1 MDLNKISNFIKEKRK
16 ELNLTQE
23 ELAEKLFVTEKAV
36 SRWETGRGTP
46 DISLLI
52 PLSKALKVEIPEILN
67 GEENKKNKNDI
78 EKLIEY
84 NELTKKSKFNF
95 KIKLIILLYV
105 LSILFFLSY
114 LRVEYNPNIELN
126 YFIRLFLVVIS
137 SILIVIGNR
146 IYANNYVEKIED
158 KMKVDKLSK
167 TIVFIYYIILL
178 FNMVIFA
185 RYSNITSYNII
196 PFASITN
203 LITNGN
209 LYTIVINLFGNLL
222 IFMPLEYFII
232 ELFKVNKFKQ
242 NLLLSFII
250 ILMIE
255 TSQFILKIGVFDIDD
270 IIICT
275 FGMMI
280 FYVIYNS
287 IKNIRR
293 KYEEKNNANYWK
305 K

>member
-52 PLSKALKVEIPEILN
+52 PLSKALKVEISEILN

-178 FNMVIFA
+178 FNMAIFA

-293 KYEEKNNANYWK
+293 KYEEKNNANY
-305 K
+305 

>member
-1 MDLNKISNFIKEKRK
+1 MDLNKISNFIKAKRK

-222 IFMPLEYFII
+222 IFMPFEYFII

-293 KYEEKNNANYWK
+293 KYEEKNNANY
-305 K
+305 

>member
-1 MDLNKISNFIKEKRK
+1 MPLSA
-16 ELNLTQE
+16 NLTFLSVASSPLTSTTQ
-23 ELAEKLFVTEKAV
+23 
-36 SRWETGRGTP
+36 
-46 DISLLI
+46 IS
-52 PLSKALKVEIPEILN
+52 PLSAVFCF
-67 GEENKKNKNDI
+67 
-78 EKLIEY
+78 
-84 NELTKKSKFNF
+84 LT
-95 KIKLIILLYV
+95 IIA
-105 LSILFFLSY
+105 
-114 LRVEYNPNIELN
+114 
-126 YFIRLFLVVIS
+126 

-196 PFASITN
+196 PFASITD
-203 LITNGN
+203 LIKNGS
-209 LYTIVINLFGNLL
+209 LYTIVINILGNLL

-250 ILMIE
+250 ILTIE

-280 FYVIYNS
+280 FYVIYNWL
-287 IKNIRR
+287 KNHIRS
-293 KYEEKNNANYWK
+293 KYEGKNNANY
-305 K
+305 

>member
-1 MDLNKISNFIKEKRK
+1 MDLNKISNFIKAKRK

-52 PLSKALKVEIPEILN
+52 PLSKALKVEISEILN

-293 KYEEKNNANYWK
+293 KYEGKNNANY
-305 K
+305 

>member
-52 PLSKALKVEIPEILN
+52 PLSKALKVEISEILN
-67 GEENKKNKNDI
+67 GEENKNDI

-137 SILIVIGNR
+137 SILIIIGNR

-293 KYEEKNNANYWK
+293 KYEEKNNANY
-305 K
+305 

>member
-196 PFASITN
+196 PFASITA

-255 TSQFILKIGVFDIDD
+255 TSQFILKIGVFDVDD

-275 FGMMI
+275 FGMMT

-293 KYEEKNNANYWK
+293 KYEGKNNANY
-305 K
+305 

>member
-1 MDLNKISNFIKEKRK
+1 MDLNKISNFIKTKRK

-67 GEENKKNKNDI
+67 GEENKNNKNDI

-293 KYEEKNNANYWK
+293 KYEEKNNANY
-305 K
+305 

>member
-1 MDLNKISNFIKEKRK
+1 MDLNKISNFIKAKRK

-105 LSILFFLSY
+105 LSILFFLGY
-114 LRVEYNPNIELN
+114 LKVEYNPNIELN

-255 TSQFILKIGVFDIDD
+255 ASQFILKIGVFDVDD

-275 FGMMI
+275 FGMMT

-293 KYEEKNNANYWK
+293 RYEEKNNANY
-305 K
+305 

>member
-1 MDLNKISNFIKEKRK
+1 MDLNKISNFIKAKRK

-52 PLSKALKVEIPEILN
+52 PLSKALKVEILEILN

-293 KYEEKNNANYWK
+293 KYEGKNNANY
-305 K
+305 

>member
-1 MDLNKISNFIKEKRK
+1 MDLNKISNFIKAKRK

-178 FNMVIFA
+178 FNMAIFA

-293 KYEEKNNANYWK
+293 KYEEKNNANY
-305 K
+305 

>member
-1 MDLNKISNFIKEKRK
+1 MDLNKISNFIKAKRK

-52 PLSKALKVEIPEILN
+52 PLSKALKVEILEILN

-84 NELTKKSKFNF
+84 NELIKKSKFNF

-293 KYEEKNNANYWK
+293 KYEGKNNANYWK

>member
-1 MDLNKISNFIKEKRK
+1 MDLNKISNFIKAKRK

-52 PLSKALKVEIPEILN
+52 PLSKALKVEISEILN

-137 SILIVIGNR
+137 SILIIIGNR

-196 PFASITN
+196 PFASITA

-255 TSQFILKIGVFDIDD
+255 TSQFILKIGVFDVDD

-275 FGMMI
+275 FGMMT

-293 KYEEKNNANYWK
+293 KYEGKNNANY
-305 K
+305 

>member
-1 MDLNKISNFIKEKRK
+1 MDLNKISNFIKTKRK

-52 PLSKALKVEIPEILN
+52 PLSKALKVEISEILN
-67 GEENKKNKNDI
+67 GEENKNDI

-146 IYANNYVEKIED
+146 IYANNYAEKIED

-293 KYEEKNNANYWK
+293 KYEEKNNANY
-305 K
+305 

>member
-275 FGMMI
+275 FGMMT

-293 KYEEKNNANYWK
+293 KYEEKNNANY
-305 K
+305 

>member
-1 MDLNKISNFIKEKRK
+1 
-16 ELNLTQE
+16 
-23 ELAEKLFVTEKAV
+23 
-36 SRWETGRGTP
+36 
-46 DISLLI
+46 
-52 PLSKALKVEIPEILN
+52 
-67 GEENKKNKNDI
+67 
-78 EKLIEY
+78 
-84 NELTKKSKFNF
+84 
-95 KIKLIILLYV
+95 
-105 LSILFFLSY
+105 
-114 LRVEYNPNIELN
+114 
-126 YFIRLFLVVIS
+126 
-137 SILIVIGNR
+137 
-146 IYANNYVEKIED
+146 
-158 KMKVDKLSK
+158 MKVDKLSK

-293 KYEEKNNANYWK
+293 KYEEKNNANY
-305 K
+305 

>member
-1 MDLNKISNFIKEKRK
+1 MDLNKISNFIKAKRK

-293 KYEEKNNANYWK
+293 KYEEKNNANY
-305 K
+305 

>member
-1 MDLNKISNFIKEKRK
+1 M
-16 ELNLTQE
+16 
-23 ELAEKLFVTEKAV
+23 AEKLFVTEKAV

-52 PLSKALKVEIPEILN
+52 PLSKALKVEISEILN
-67 GEENKKNKNDI
+67 GEENKNDI

-137 SILIVIGNR
+137 SILIIIGNR

-196 PFASITN
+196 PFASITA

-255 TSQFILKIGVFDIDD
+255 TSQFILKIGVFDVDD

-275 FGMMI
+275 FGMMT

-293 KYEEKNNANYWK
+293 KYEEKNNANY
-305 K
+305 

>member
-1 MDLNKISNFIKEKRK
+1 MDLNKISNFIKAKRK

-52 PLSKALKVEIPEILN
+52 PLSKALKVEISEILN

-137 SILIVIGNR
+137 SILIIIGNR
-146 IYANNYVEKIED
+146 IYANNYVEKIDD

-255 TSQFILKIGVFDIDD
+255 ASQFILKIGVFDIDD

-293 KYEEKNNANYWK
+293 KYEEKNNANY
-305 K
+305 

>member
-52 PLSKALKVEIPEILN
+52 PLSKALKVEISEILN

-137 SILIVIGNR
+137 SILIIIGNR

-275 FGMMI
+275 FGMMT

-293 KYEEKNNANYWK
+293 KYEEKNNANY
-305 K
+305 

>member
-1 MDLNKISNFIKEKRK
+1 MDLNKISNFIKAKRK

-146 IYANNYVEKIED
+146 IYANNYAEKIED

-196 PFASITN
+196 PFASIIN

-293 KYEEKNNANYWK
+293 KYEEKNNANY
-305 K
+305 

>member
-1 MDLNKISNFIKEKRK
+1 MDLNKISNFIKTKRK
-16 ELNLTQE
+16 ALNLTQE

-84 NELTKKSKFNF
+84 NELAKKSKLNF
-95 KIKLIILLYV
+95 KIKLIILFYV
-105 LSILFFLSY
+105 FSILFFLGY

-126 YFIRLFLVVIS
+126 YFIRLFLTIIA

-146 IYANNYVEKIED
+146 IYANNYVEKIDD

-196 PFASITN
+196 PFASITD
-203 LITNGN
+203 LIKNGS
-209 LYTIVINLFGNLL
+209 LYTIVINILGNLL

-280 FYVIYNS
+280 FYVIYNWL
-287 IKNIRR
+287 KNHIRR
-293 KYEEKNNANYWK
+293 KYEGKNNANY
-305 K
+305 

>member
-1 MDLNKISNFIKEKRK
+1 MDLNKISNFIKTKRK

-255 TSQFILKIGVFDIDD
+255 ASQFILKIGVFDVDD

-275 FGMMI
+275 FGMMT

-293 KYEEKNNANYWK
+293 RYEEKNNANY
-305 K
+305 

>member
-52 PLSKALKVEIPEILN
+52 PLSKALKVEISEILN
-67 GEENKKNKNDI
+67 GEENKNDI

-105 LSILFFLSY
+105 LSILFFLGY
-114 LRVEYNPNIELN
+114 LKVEYNPNIELN

>member
-52 PLSKALKVEIPEILN
+52 PLSKALKVEISEILN

-137 SILIVIGNR
+137 SILIIIGNR

-196 PFASITN
+196 PFASITA

-255 TSQFILKIGVFDIDD
+255 TSQFILKIGVFDVDD

-275 FGMMI
+275 FGMMT

-293 KYEEKNNANYWK
+293 KYEGKNNANY
-305 K
+305 

>member
-1 MDLNKISNFIKEKRK
+1 MDLNKISNFIKAKRK

-52 PLSKALKVEIPEILN
+52 PLSKALKVEILEILN

-84 NELTKKSKFNF
+84 NELIKKSKFNF

-137 SILIVIGNR
+137 SILIIIGNR

-255 TSQFILKIGVFDIDD
+255 TSQFILKIGVFDVDD

-275 FGMMI
+275 FGMMT

-293 KYEEKNNANYWK
+293 KYEGKNNANY
-305 K
+305 

>member
-52 PLSKALKVEIPEILN
+52 PLSKALKVEISEILN

-293 KYEEKNNANYWK
+293 KYEEKNNANY
-305 K
+305 

>member
-1 MDLNKISNFIKEKRK
+1 MDLNKISNFIKAKRK

-293 KYEEKNNANYWK
+293 KYEGKNNANY
-305 K
+305 

>member
-1 MDLNKISNFIKEKRK
+1 MDLNKISNFIKAKRK

-52 PLSKALKVEIPEILN
+52 TLSKALKVEIPEILN

-255 TSQFILKIGVFDIDD
+255 TSQFILKIGVFDVDD

-293 KYEEKNNANYWK
+293 KYEGKNNANY
-305 K
+305 

>member
-1 MDLNKISNFIKEKRK
+1 MDLNKISNFIKTKRK

-23 ELAEKLFVTEKAV
+23 ELAKKLFVTEKAV
-36 SRWETGRGTP
+36 SRWETSRGTP

-105 LSILFFLSY
+105 LSILFFLGY

-126 YFIRLFLVVIS
+126 YFIRLFLTIIA
-137 SILIVIGNR
+137 SILIVVGNR
-146 IYANNYVEKIED
+146 IFANNYVEKIED
-158 KMKVDKLSK
+158 KMKVDNLSK

-196 PFASITN
+196 PLASITN

-255 TSQFILKIGVFDIDD
+255 ASQFILKIGVFDIDD

-275 FGMMI
+275 FGMMT

-293 KYEEKNNANYWK
+293 KYEEKNNTNR
-305 K
+305 

>member
-1 MDLNKISNFIKEKRK
+1 MDLNKISNFIKAKRK

-293 KYEEKNNANYWK
+293 KYEGKNNANYWK

>member
-84 NELTKKSKFNF
+84 NELIKKSKFNF

-293 KYEEKNNANYWK
+293 KYEEKNNANY
-305 K
+305 

>member
-1 MDLNKISNFIKEKRK
+1 MDLNKISNFIKTKRK

-255 TSQFILKIGVFDIDD
+255 TSQFILKIGVFDVDD

-275 FGMMI
+275 FGMMT

-293 KYEEKNNANYWK
+293 RYEEKNNANY
-305 K
+305 

>member
-52 PLSKALKVEIPEILN
+52 PLSKALKVEISEILN

-137 SILIVIGNR
+137 SILIIIGNR
-146 IYANNYVEKIED
+146 IYANNYVEKVDD

-255 TSQFILKIGVFDIDD
+255 ASQFILKIGVFDVDD

-275 FGMMI
+275 FGMMT

-293 KYEEKNNANYWK
+293 RYEEKNNANY
-305 K
+305 

>member
-1 MDLNKISNFIKEKRK
+1 MDLNKISNFIKTKRK

-293 KYEEKNNANYWK
+293 KYEGKNNANYWK